1 MGRMAATDVEGCVKP
16 APLAVIIAEKHPLV
30 RAAFATLLSYD
41 GYRVFQADSSK
52 AAISLIDSIGSVAVL
67 LADLDM
73 PDWRLIVH
81 HAVQQTDALIIVM
94 GEHPPI
100 SNLHDLKARGIR
112 LYLQKPINY
121 GDLQMGIWKELGLR
135 QPPKLVL
142 NKGSS
147 ANQQQRTAI
156 G

>member
-1 MGRMAATDVEGCVKP
+1 MAATDVEGCVKP

-67 LADLDM
+67 VADLDM
-73 PDWRLIVH
+73 PDWSLVVQ
-81 HAVQQTDALIIVM
+81 HAVQKTDAVIIAM
-94 GEHPPI
+94 EGHQAI
-100 SNLHDLKARGIR
+100 SEPHDLKARGIR

-121 GDLQMGIWKELGLR
+121 GDLQTAIWKELGLR
-135 QPPKLVL
+135 HPPKLVL